1 MVRIMVVM
9 ETSFKRTDA
18 SPLWPPVL
26 LYLVPLNPQQST
38 VDPYL
43 LLRLL
48 DTHRQVWLSFLW
60 GACSF
65 LLGLGTYTVL
75 FVPSKSLFPS
85 PVEFL

>member
-1 MVRIMVVM
+1 MVGIMVVM

-18 SPLWPPVL
+18 IPVWLPVL

-38 VDPYL
+38 VDPYF

-48 DTHRQVWLSFLW
+48 DTHRQVWLSLLW
-60 GACSF
+60 GPCSF
-65 LLGLGTYTVL
+65 LLGLGTYTVW
-75 FVPSKSLFPS
+75 FVPSKSLFLS